1 MKHVTK
7 HVALLRGIN
16 VGGKNILPMKD
27 LAAMFE
33 AAGCADV
40 RTYIQSGNV
49 VFSAPAGVL
58 RKLPEQVAKAIEKRF
73 GFMSPVILR
82 SSEDLAR
89 AIRENPFLNTGAK
102 GTGAK
107 GTSAKGTSAKETSA
121 KETSAKETSVDEKWL
136 HVYFLAALPE
146 TPAVASL
153 DPNRSTPDV
162 FHVREREIYLHLP
175 NGMGRSKLTN
185 AYFDS
190 KLKTISTARNWATIC
205 KLLAMMEE

>member
-1 MKHVTK
+1 VKY
-7 HVALLRGIN
+7 VALLRGIN
-16 VGGKNILPMKD
+16 VGGNNVLPMKA

-33 AAGCADV
+33 SAGCRDV

-49 VFSAPAGVL
+49 VFSAPAAVV
-58 RKLPEQVAKAIEKRF
+58 RKLSDAITKAIEKRF
-73 GFMSPVILR
+73 GFRVPVVIR
-82 SSEDLAR
+82 TSEELAR
-89 AIRENPFLNTGAK
+89 TIRENPFLKTGA
-102 GTGAK
+102 
-107 GTSAKGTSAKETSA
+107 
-121 KETSAKETSVDEKWL
+121 DEKAF

-146 TPAVASL
+146 TKSIAGL

-190 KLKTISTARNWATIC
+190 RLATVSTARNWTTVR
-205 KLLAMMEE
+205 KLLAMMEAEDAQP